1 MEFLIYG
8 LIGLFVSYFIIYL
21 AVKDAIE
28 KKMERALI
36 NQNGYLRFLVKHA
49 GATPEDID
57 RIQLT
62 EKEFKKKYKD
72 VLNPI
77 TGKSI

>member
-1 MEFLIYG
+1 
-8 LIGLFVSYFIIYL
+8 
-21 AVKDAIE
+21 
-28 KKMERALI
+28 MERALN
-36 NQNGYLRFLVKHA
+36 NQNGYLRFLVKYA

-62 EKEFKKKYKD
+62 EKEFEKKYKD